1 MSALQNPGKNF
12 LQLVL
17 HLLEYMAVQQLI
29 QIIFSTCSVVV
40 MVYHFM
46 LHYIS

>member
-12 LQLVL
+12 QHLVL
-17 HLLEYMAVQQLI
+17 YLLEYLAVQHLI
-29 QIIFSTCSVVV
+29 QVTFSTFLVVQ
-40 MVYHFM
+40 MVHHSM